1 MTRVENLFIGR
12 GAIIW
17 DQGGTFSKVIDRGSH
32 GDVSRRGTCFSGGT
46 KSFLPAEDF
55 HGYLL

>member
-46 KSFLPAEDF
+46 KSFLPAKNF
-55 HGYLL
+55 RGYLL